1 MTLSGNV
8 VWKLLLAGVTVCKS
22 QLIGRLSTSQRR
34 GLFVFRRRTCLKF
47 RFGSSSAIAELSL
60 CFSKIVATNSHNC
73 VLQNSFASPRICTPE
88 RPRVVLAHTP
98 SPFVCSFLAFI
109 QTGWLID
116 YTNALLLNTGCT
128 MPAPPPPPLVTWLS
142 DPWLSPAATPVTPGP
157 ASIRPCSYPS
167 NGKEI

>member
-128 MPAPPPPPLVTWLS
+128 MPAPPPPSSGHVAFGPLALPRRDPRDPRPRVHSSLFLS
-142 DPWLSPAATPVTPGP
+142 V
-157 ASIRPCSYPS
+157 
-167 NGKEI
+167 

>member
-128 MPAPPPPPLVTWLS
+128 MPAPPPSSGHVAFGPLALPRRDPRDPRDPRPRVHSSLFLS
-142 DPWLSPAATPVTPGP
+142 V
-157 ASIRPCSYPS
+157 
-167 NGKEI
+167 